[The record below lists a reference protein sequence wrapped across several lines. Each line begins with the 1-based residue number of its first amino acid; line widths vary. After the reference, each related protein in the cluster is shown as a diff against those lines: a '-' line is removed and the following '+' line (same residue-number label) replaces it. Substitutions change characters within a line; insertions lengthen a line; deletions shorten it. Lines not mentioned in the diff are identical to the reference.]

1 MNAFEEEKLK
11 REIREEVEKEYQ
23 EKIKKGEIKIVNEKD
38 KQSEF
43 KSRVR
48 ELAAKTRL
56 IK

>member
-48 ELAAKTRL
+48 ELAEKTRL

>member
-11 REIREEVEKEYQ
+11 REIREEVEKEFQ